1 MKTIR
6 QIFSVPKLKAYQWGL
21 VAAVLIGQ
29 AIWNFYRVA
38 PVGPAILG
46 DEYIYSQSARHQ
58 SPWGPQITGDFSNYL
73 FNIVYSTTNVCG
85 PNFYTCGKI
94 LNLVFFVGFIFLI
107 FIAALRVMPFW
118 PSLGFIAAAGLSP
131 LTVYTS
137 MFLPESMYF
146 FFLALLLLAL
156 LHAMK
161 EQTWRNWAIVGAVIG
176 TASLVKPHAWMA
188 VIPIAIFIFVLMF
201 SHKGRFFKDLVA
213 AGGAL
218 VGAAIVARLVVGFIV
233 AGPKTLSFFG
243 AYLSA
248 GTLQQVTEAP
258 QEVAEG
264 GTAIGTSP
272 ITGVFELFL
281 PQLSIHVL
289 TVSALMAIAIVG
301 LIVAMIDLA
310 RTKEPRTVNL
320 LALLSFIWLGAMVI
334 IIVIFTGWLTGGGDD
349 HTTRVLLRYY
359 DFLFILVP
367 LAGLAVFVSKAVNLQ
382 NVSIR
387 WALAIAFGA
396 VITNSFTGNFANL
409 TIQIA
414 DAPNLAGLVVNLDT
428 FNGVAVTMALALA
441 VYATF
446 PYYTKWAFVALLPFS
461 MIAAGWQIQDQYQGF
476 RGTLSA
482 ADRAGQYV
490 YSNLSEEDKSSIH
503 ILANTRFDATNV
515 AIWIDKPQLDYEL
528 GTAGAIYEASWAPK
542 ESRWIVATGDISVVG
557 DTLETYKGEGFTLHR
572 VR

>member
-1 MKTIR
+1 
-6 QIFSVPKLKAYQWGL
+6 
-21 VAAVLIGQ
+21 
-29 AIWNFYRVA
+29 
-38 PVGPAILG
+38 
-46 DEYIYSQSARHQ
+46 
-58 SPWGPQITGDFSNYL
+58 
-73 FNIVYSTTNVCG
+73 
-85 PNFYTCGKI
+85 
-94 LNLVFFVGFIFLI
+94 
-107 FIAALRVMPFW
+107 
-118 PSLGFIAAAGLSP
+118 
-131 LTVYTS
+131 
-137 MFLPESMYF
+137 
-146 FFLALLLLAL
+146 
-156 LHAMK
+156 
-161 EQTWRNWAIVGAVIG
+161 
-176 TASLVKPHAWMA
+176 MA

-218 VGAAIVARLVVGFIV
+218 VGAAVVARLVVGFIV

-320 LALLSFIWLGAMVI
+320 VALLSFIWLGAMVI

-367 LAGLAVFVSKAVNLQ
+367 LAGLAVFVSKVVNLQ
-382 NVSIR
+382 NVFVR

-396 VITNSFTGNFANL
+396 VITSSFTGNFASL

-446 PYYTKWAFVALLPFS
+446 PHFTKWAFIGLLPFS
-461 MIAAGWQIQDQYQGF
+461 MIAAGWQIQDQYLGF
-476 RGTLSA
+476 RGSLSA
-482 ADRAGQYV
+482 ADKAGQYI
-490 YSNLSEEDKSSIH
+490 YANLSEEEKSNIH

-528 GTAGAIYEASWAPK
+528 GNEGSVYPSSLAPAEASW
-542 ESRWIVATGDISVVG
+542 IVALGGITVGGTVIETFSGDG
-557 DTLETYKGEGFTLHR
+557 FNLYK
-572 VR
+572 VK

>member
-1 MKTIR
+1 
-6 QIFSVPKLKAYQWGL
+6 
-21 VAAVLIGQ
+21 
-29 AIWNFYRVA
+29 
-38 PVGPAILG
+38 
-46 DEYIYSQSARHQ
+46 
-58 SPWGPQITGDFSNYL
+58 
-73 FNIVYSTTNVCG
+73 
-85 PNFYTCGKI
+85 
-94 LNLVFFVGFIFLI
+94 
-107 FIAALRVMPFW
+107 
-118 PSLGFIAAAGLSP
+118 
-131 LTVYTS
+131 
-137 MFLPESMYF
+137 
-146 FFLALLLLAL
+146 LLAL

-201 SHKGRFFKDLVA
+201 SHNGRFFKDLVA

-218 VGAAIVARLVVGFIV
+218 VGAAVVARLVVGFIV

-289 TVSALMAIAIVG
+289 TVSALMAIAIIG
-301 LIVAMIDLA
+301 LIVAMVDLA

-334 IIVIFTGWLTGGGDD
+334 IVVIFTGWLTGGGDD

-382 NVSIR
+382 NVFIR
-387 WALAIAFGA
+387 WSLALAFGIGISGA
-396 VITNSFTGNFANL
+396 FTGYFANL

-414 DAPNLAGLVVNLDT
+414 DAPNLAGLVVDLDT
-428 FNGVAVTMALALA
+428 FNAVAISMALSLL
-441 VYATF
+441 VFATF
-446 PYYTKWAFVALLPFS
+446 PKYTKWAFVILLPFS
-461 MIAAGWQIQDQYQGF
+461 LVATGWQIQDQYLGF
-476 RGTLSA
+476 RGQLSN
-482 ADRAGQYV
+482 ADRAGLYIF
-490 YSNLSEEDKSSIH
+490 SNLDDEEKQTIH
-503 ILANTRFDATNV
+503 ILAPTRFDATNI

-528 GTAGAIYEASWAPK
+528 LPEGSSINAQMVSTEATW
-542 ESRWIVATGDISVVG
+542 VVTVGDISISG
-557 DTLETYKGEGFTLHR
+557 PKLEEFAGEGFRLYR
-572 VR
+572 LR

>member
-1 MKTIR
+1 
-6 QIFSVPKLKAYQWGL
+6 
-21 VAAVLIGQ
+21 
-29 AIWNFYRVA
+29 
-38 PVGPAILG
+38 
-46 DEYIYSQSARHQ
+46 
-58 SPWGPQITGDFSNYL
+58 
-73 FNIVYSTTNVCG
+73 
-85 PNFYTCGKI
+85 
-94 LNLVFFVGFIFLI
+94 
-107 FIAALRVMPFW
+107 
-118 PSLGFIAAAGLSP
+118 
-131 LTVYTS
+131 
-137 MFLPESMYF
+137 
-146 FFLALLLLAL
+146 
-156 LHAMK
+156 
-161 EQTWRNWAIVGAVIG
+161 
-176 TASLVKPHAWMA
+176 
-188 VIPIAIFIFVLMF
+188 
-201 SHKGRFFKDLVA
+201 
-213 AGGAL
+213 
-218 VGAAIVARLVVGFIV
+218 VVGFIV

-248 GTLQQVTEAP
+248 GTLEQVTEAP

-367 LAGLAVFVSKAVNLQ
+367 LAGLSVFVSKAVNLQ
-382 NVSIR
+382 NVFVR

-396 VITNSFTGNFANL
+396 AITSSFTGNFASL

-446 PYYTKWAFVALLPFS
+446 PHYTKWAFVALLPFS
-461 MIAAGWQIQDQYQGF
+461 MIAAGWQIQDQYLGF
-476 RGTLSA
+476 RGSLSA
-482 ADRAGQYV
+482 ADKAGQYI
-490 YSNLSEEDKSSIH
+490 YANLSEEEKSNIH

-528 GTAGAIYEASWAPK
+528 GNEGSVYPSALAPAEASW
-542 ESRWIVATGDISVVG
+542 IVALGGITVDGTVIETFRGDG
-557 DTLETYKGEGFTLHR
+557 FNLYK
-572 VR
+572 VK

>member
-1 MKTIR
+1 MKTI
-6 QIFSVPKLKAYQWGL
+6 QKIFAMPKLKAYQWGL
-21 VAAVLIGQ
+21 VLAVLLGQ
-29 AIWNFYRVA
+29 AAWNFYRVA

-46 DEYIYSQSARHQ
+46 DEYIYSQSARHGT
-58 SPWGPQITGDFSNYL
+58 PWGPQITGDFSNYL
-73 FNIVYSTTNVCG
+73 FNLVYSVTNVCG
-85 PNFYTCGKI
+85 PGFYTCGKVV
-94 LNLVFFVGFIFLI
+94 NLVFFVGFIFLI

-131 LTVYTS
+131 LSVYTS

-146 FFLALLLLAL
+146 FFLGLLLLAL

-161 EQTWRNWAIVGAVIG
+161 EQGWKNWAIVGAVIG

-188 VIPIAIFIFVLMF
+188 VIPIAIFIFVLCLD
-201 SHKGRFFKDLVA
+201 HKKQFFKDLFL

-218 VGAAIVARLVVGFIV
+218 VGGAVAARLIIGFIV
-233 AGPKTLSFFG
+233 AGPKALSFFG
-243 AYLSA
+243 AYLSV

-258 QEVAEG
+258 QEISEG

-272 ITGVFELFL
+272 ITGVIELFW

-301 LIVAMIDLA
+301 LIVAIIDLV
-310 RTKEPRTVNL
+310 RTREARTVNL
-320 LALLSFIWLGAMVI
+320 LALLSFIWLGSMVI

-359 DFLFILVP
+359 DFLFVLVP
-367 LAGLAVFVSKAVNLQ
+367 LAGLAVFVSKSVNMQ
-382 NVSIR
+382 NVFVR
-387 WALAIAFGA
+387 WGLAILFGT
-396 VITNSFTGNFANL
+396 VITNSFTGNFSSL

-414 DAPNLAGLVVNLDT
+414 DAPNLAGLVVNLET
-428 FNGVAVTMALALA
+428 FNGVAITMALALA

-446 PYYTKWAFVALLPFS
+446 PKYTKWAFIALLPFS

-476 RGTLSA
+476 RGALSA
-482 ADRAGQYV
+482 ADKAGQYI
-490 YSNLSEEDKSSIH
+490 YANLSEEEKQNIH

-515 AIWIDKPQLDYEL
+515 AIWVDEPQLDYEL
-528 GTAGAIYEASWAPK
+528 GSPGDTYQIDWAPK
-542 ESRWIVATGDISVVG
+542 EASWIVALGEIGVSGETLDVRQGD
-557 DTLETYKGEGFTLHR
+557 GFTLYKIR
-572 VR
+572 

>member
-1 MKTIR
+1 MKTI
-6 QIFSVPKLKAYQWGL
+6 QKIFAMPKLKAYQWGL
-21 VAAVLIGQ
+21 VTSVLLGQ
-29 AIWNFYRVA
+29 AAWNFYRVA

-46 DEYIYSQSARHQ
+46 DEYIYSQSARHGT
-58 SPWGPQITGDFSNYL
+58 PWGPQITGDFSNYL
-73 FNIVYSTTNVCG
+73 FNLVYSVTNVCG
-85 PNFYTCGKI
+85 PGFYTCGKI
-94 LNLVFFVGFIFLI
+94 VNLVFFVGFIFLI

-118 PSLGFIAAAGLSP
+118 ASLGFISAAGLSP
-131 LTVYTS
+131 LSVYTS

-146 FFLALLLLAL
+146 FFLGLLLLVL

-161 EQTWRNWAIVGAVIG
+161 EQGWRNWAIVGAVIG

-188 VIPIAIFIFVLMF
+188 VIPIAIFIFVLCLD
-201 SHKGRFFKDLVA
+201 HKKRFFKDLA
-213 AGGAL
+213 LAGGAL
-218 VGAAIVARLVVGFIV
+218 VGGAILARLVIGFIV
-233 AGPKTLSFFG
+233 AGPKALSFFG
-243 AYLSA
+243 AYLSF

-272 ITGVFELFL
+272 ITGVIELFW

-301 LIVAMIDLA
+301 LIVAIIDLV
-310 RTKEPRTVNL
+310 RTREPRTVNL
-320 LALLSFIWLGAMVI
+320 LALLSFIWLGSMVI

-367 LAGLAVFVSKAVNLQ
+367 LSGLAVFVSKSVNMQ
-382 NVSIR
+382 NVFVR
-387 WALAIAFGA
+387 WGLAILFGT
-396 VITNSFTGNFANL
+396 VITNSFTGNFSSL

-414 DAPNLAGLVVNLDT
+414 DAPNLAGLVVNLET
-428 FNGVAVTMALALA
+428 FNGVAITMALALA

-446 PYYTKWAFVALLPFS
+446 PNYTKWTFIALLPFS

-476 RGTLSA
+476 RGSLSA

-490 YSNLSEEDKSSIH
+490 YANLTEEEKQNIH
-503 ILANTRFDATNV
+503 ILANTRFDATNI
-515 AIWIDKPQLDYEL
+515 AIWVDAPQLDYEL
-528 GTAGAIYEASWAPK
+528 GTEGSVYESDWAPK
-542 ESRWIVATGDISVVG
+542 EADWIVSTGGIQVQG
-557 DTLETYKGEGFTLHR
+557 EFLEKYEGEGFTLYKIR
-572 VR
+572 

>member
-1 MKTIR
+1 MKTV
-6 QIFSVPKLKAYQWGL
+6 QKIFAVPKLKAYQWGL
-21 VAAVLIGQ
+21 VVAVLLGQ
-29 AIWNFYRVA
+29 AAWNFYRVA

-46 DEYIYSQSARHQ
+46 DEYIYSQSARHG

-73 FNIVYSTTNVCG
+73 FNLVYSVTNLCG
-85 PNFYTCGKI
+85 PGFYTCGKI
-94 LNLVFFVGFIFLI
+94 VNLVFFVGFIFLI

-118 PSLGFIAAAGLSP
+118 ASLGFIAAAGLSP

-161 EQTWRNWAIVGAVIG
+161 EQGSKNWAIVGGVIG

-188 VIPIAIFIFVLMF
+188 VIPIAIFIIILCLD
-201 SHKGRFFKDLVA
+201 HKKRFIKDLVLG
-213 AGGAL
+213 GGAF
-218 VGAAIVARLVVGFIV
+218 VGGAVLARLVIGFIV
-233 AGPKTLSFFG
+233 AGPKALSFFG

-248 GTLQQVTEAP
+248 GTLQQATEAP
-258 QEVAEG
+258 QEVVEG
-264 GTAIGTSP
+264 GSAIGTSP
-272 ITGVFELFL
+272 ITGVIELFWA
-281 PQLSIHVL
+281 QLSIHVL

-301 LIVAMIDLA
+301 LIVAIIDLV
-310 RTKEPRTVNL
+310 RTREPRTVNL
-320 LALLSFIWLGAMVI
+320 LALLSFIWLGSMVT

-367 LAGLAVFVSKAVNLQ
+367 LSGLSVFVSKVVNLQ
-382 NVSIR
+382 NVFVR
-387 WALAIAFGA
+387 WALAIVFGTF
-396 VITNSFTGNFANL
+396 ITNSFTTNFSSL

-414 DAPNLAGLVVNLDT
+414 DAPNLAGLVVNLET
-428 FNGVAVTMALALA
+428 FNGVAITMALALGA
-441 VYATF
+441 YATF
-446 PYYTKWAFVALLPFS
+446 PQYTKWSFIVLLPFS
-461 MIAAGWQIQDQYQGF
+461 MIAAGWQIQDQYQRF

-490 YSNLSEEDKSSIH
+490 YANLPEEEKQNIH

-515 AIWIDKPQLDYEL
+515 AIWIDEPQLDYEL
-528 GTAGAIYEASWAPK
+528 GNPGNIYHSNWAPVNSK
-542 ESRWIVATGDISVVG
+542 WIIATGGIDVQGTI
-557 DTLETYKGEGFTLHR
+557 LETYKGEGFSAYKIR
-572 VR
+572 